1 MKVITDAK
9 SLNLKIAALEDIDP
23 STLEPAKAYQSEEVK
38 LIDGKSVYRLPDLYV
53 KDGDYKASISI
64 KVFNKPTEKIPGLT
78 YIRLVGQV
86 EITPYIMNGRIAY
99 SVVADGVEVSK
110 Q

>member
-1 MKVITDAK
+1 MKITTDAK
-9 SLNLKIAALEDIDP
+9 ELNLKIATLEDIDP
-23 STLEPAKAYQSEEVK
+23 DALEPAKAYQSEETK
-38 LIDGKSVYRLPDLYV
+38 LVDGKPVYRLPDLYV

-64 KVFNKPTEKIPGLT
+64 KVFTKPTEKIAGLT
-78 YIRLVGQV
+78 YINLVGKV
-86 EITPYIMNGRIAY
+86 EITPYIMNNRIAY